1 MHDFLV
7 SIIVPVYNVEN
18 FLEETIASI
27 LNQSYKNYE
36 VIFIN
41 DGSTDNSADIINSY
55 ISSFESVKLI
65 NQKNSG
71 LSIARNVGIDASSG
85 EYIYFFD
92 SDDLLEPTALESCVS
107 LMRKK
112 NLDML
117 FFEATV
123 LCQVD
128 QKSVKGD
135 FLYERPVTRDVV
147 TGLEF
152 FKRSIR
158 EQKYIASACC
168 YIARKEVYEKLRFL
182 PNTLHEDNLF
192 TTLALIKGG
201 RRVFSVKEAFF
212 IRRLRP
218 GSIMTKDKTIEHIN
232 GYMTCYLELLKEL
245 DSDAISDGKKEFA
258 YYIQDLLGGAIN
270 TASLMYPLFIPFS
283 LRMRFIRDS
292 FRVPCHLKRIKI
304 ALISFFPEI
313 LTIKRCMRKKH
324 D

>member
-7 SIIVPVYNVEN
+7 SIIVPVYNVED
-18 FLEETIASI
+18 FLEETIVSI

-36 VIFIN
+36 VIFVN
-41 DGSTDNSADIINSY
+41 DGSTDNSADIINRY
-55 ISSFESVKLI
+55 MSSFKSVKLI
-65 NQKNSG
+65 NQENSG
-71 LSIARNVGIDASSG
+71 VSIARNVGIDASSG

-107 LMRKK
+107 LMSKK

-117 FFEATV
+117 FFEAAV
-123 LCQVD
+123 LYQVS
-128 QKSVKGD
+128 QNSVKGD

-152 FKRSIR
+152 FKRSITER
-158 EQKYIASACC
+158 KYIVSPCC
-168 YIARKEVYEKLRFL
+168 YIARREVYENLRFL
-182 PNTLHEDNLF
+182 PDTLHEDNLF
-192 TTLALIKGG
+192 TTLALIKEAQ
-201 RRVFSVKEAFF
+201 RVFSVKEAFF

-218 GSIMTKDKTIEHIN
+218 GSIMTKDKTIEHMN

-245 DSDAISDGKKEFA
+245 NADAISGGKKEFS
-258 YYIQDLLGGAIN
+258 YYIQDLLGGAVN
-270 TASLMYPLFIPFS
+270 TASLIYPSFIPFS

-292 FRVPCHLKRIKI
+292 FRLPCHLKRIKI
-304 ALISFFPEI
+304 TLISFFPEM
-313 LTIKRCMRKKH
+313 LTIKRRMRNKY